1 MPGKPKNV
9 GKNIL
14 NNFKNRYFRRRFV
27 LLLFCIIIL
36 IAIIYGA
43 FKITSKLKINAQRRE
58 YETKIFGEIQEK
70 AAEIT
75 EFYTYGTHFQ
85 ISGVLD
91 SISEDNFEN
100 AKLVMVSGNS
110 EQEYSIEGSIQD
122 NKLVFSSAGLINS
135 GINLDELAQDT
146 YYLKLRVKLNN
157 STTAKY
163 YTLVNTSSYP
173 DIDYY
178 TVTKNG
184 KNNKVRIEF
193 SKYQTIDEKE
203 LSCLKINVEEAT
215 LPDDVYDIVI
225 DAGHGGKDSG
235 VTAGGYEEKNITLDS
250 SKLLKSELEQRGY
263 KVKLTRDDENTDS
276 FTATNMYDENG
287 RIDIACKSKAK
298 LMISLHV
305 NDGSSKMSGLEVYA
319 PCKSDL
325 TLARTIANTLID
337 QTFIEFSNNTSFKET
352 DGVYVKNFNNSMI
365 EDMKESAEKRNF
377 DMYPIT
383 EDTPY
388 LYTIRE
394 VGGIATG
401 AYVDGRNTAY
411 AKNEHYNSNQGI
423 ECYQIEM
430 GYIDTDLQKIVEEE
444 EDYAYAIADAIA
456 EAWK

>member
-9 GKNIL
+9 EKNIL

-70 AAEIT
+70 TAEIT

-100 AKLVMVSGNS
+100 AKLVMVSENS
-110 EQEYSIEGSIQD
+110 EKEYSIEGSIQD

-203 LSCLKINVEEAT
+203 LNYLKINVEEST

-325 TLARTIANTLID
+325 TLARTISNTLID
-337 QTFIEFSNNTSFKET
+337 QTFIEFSNNTNFKET

-365 EDMKESAEKRNF
+365 EDMKESAEKRKY

-444 EDYAYAIADAIA
+444 EDYAYAIAEAIA
-456 EAWK
+456 DDWK

>member
-215 LPDDVYDIVI
+215 LPDDVYDIVDGQQRLI
-225 DAGHGGKDSG
+225 SL
-235 VTAGGYEEKNITLDS
+235 V
-250 SKLLKSELEQRGY
+250 LLKIYL
-263 KVKLTRDDENTDS
+263 DDAFSCSILDTEFTNKTTQDNIYTNYRFICEWFSLKENQVPWL
-276 FTATNMYDENG
+276 
-287 RIDIACKSKAK
+287 RRR
-298 LMISLHV
+298 
-305 NDGSSKMSGLEVYA
+305 SGDDVA
-319 PCKSDL
+319 HAHQPVCRQ
-325 TLARTIANTLID
+325 AAH
-337 QTFIEFSNNTSFKET
+337 
-352 DGVYVKNFNNSMI
+352 
-365 EDMKESAEKRNF
+365 
-377 DMYPIT
+377 
-383 EDTPY
+383 TPA
-388 LYTIRE
+388 
-394 VGGIATG
+394 VA
-401 AYVDGRNTAY
+401 AVVD
-411 AKNEHYNSNQGI
+411 
-423 ECYQIEM
+423 
-430 GYIDTDLQKIVEEE
+430 DP
-444 EDYAYAIADAIA
+444 
-456 EAWK
+456 